1 MEGSS
6 GEGIRATESD
16 SSFAQPAAS
25 ALPLSVPKLS
35 TTLDIVF
42 VLKVSDRLMR
52 FGRELMMWEMLEEER
67 RSSTRLRE
75 VMVESPVK
83 VVHTWV
89 GFNQYEE
96 EREIF

>member
-16 SSFAQPAAS
+16 SSLAQPAAS

-35 TTLDIVF
+35 TTLEMVF

-52 FGRELMMWEMLEEER
+52 FGRELMMCEMLEEER

-75 VMVESPVK
+75 VMVGSPVK